1 MGTRWGCL
9 FDRLATVTLSNFDV
23 STKLPDVVDHVHSD
37 RETHENQRTL
47 FVASNNEMRW
57 QKKIDY
63 HPVII
68 LICVLFQL
76 MNFVHSHKHTHKPL
90 RTKKLFFWCEMIVE
104 WMFQSCEW
112 NEKKNCVIKR
122 RWKIVAKGYIM
133 RTKISWADNATAQ
146 FNRPI
151 VEY

>member
-76 MNFVHSHKHTHKPL
+76 MNFVHSHMHTHAHTHTQTAQNKEAFFLVRDDRWMNVSEL
-90 RTKKLFFWCEMIVE
+90 RMKRKKKLRNQETMKNRGQRIY
-104 WMFQSCEW
+104 
-112 NEKKNCVIKR
+112 NENEDFVGR
-122 RWKIVAKGYIM
+122 
-133 RTKISWADNATAQ
+133 
-146 FNRPI
+146 
-151 VEY
+151 